1 MEENN
6 PNTSSEMSPH
16 TVAIIS
22 HLTIFG
28 LIYAMVKNQTNRS
41 ELGAFY
47 IRQSLGIT
55 LLGVAG
61 YFLKGSFGTLGQTS
75 GSIFHIAMFVF
86 WVISFINALKGEQK
100 IVPLLGEYFQDWFKA
115 V

>member
-28 LIYAMVKNQTNRS
+28 LIYAMVKNQTNKS
-41 ELGAFY
+41 ELGSFY

-55 LLGVAG
+55 LMGVAG
-61 YFLKGSFGTLGQTS
+61 YFIKNSFGAMGNPA
-75 GSIFHIAMFVF
+75 GGIISIAVFVF
-86 WVISFINALKGEQK
+86 WVISFINALQGEQK

-115 V
+115 I

>member
-1 MEENN
+1 MDQNNTENN
-6 PNTSSEMSPH
+6 SEMSPH
-16 TVAIIS
+16 TVAIVS
-22 HLTIFG
+22 HLTVFG
-28 LIYAMVKNQTNRS
+28 LIYAMVKNQTHKS

-47 IRQSLGIT
+47 IRQTLGIT

-61 YFLKGSFGTLGQTS
+61 YLLKGSFGSLGQTS
-75 GSIFHIAMFVF
+75 GSIFHIAMVVF

-100 IVPLLGEYFQDWFKA
+100 IVPLLGEYFQDWFKS

>member
-1 MEENN
+1 
-6 PNTSSEMSPH
+6 MSPH
-16 TVAIIS
+16 TVAIVA

-28 LIYAMVKNQTNRS
+28 LIYAMVKNHAERS

-61 YFLKGSFGTLGQTS
+61 YFIRDSFGAMG
-75 GSIFHIAMFVF
+75 GPAGGVISIAVVVF
-86 WVISFINALKGEQK
+86 WVISFISALKGEEK